1 MSKKLDALIAESWS
15 VGWPMTLI
23 MFFSFLIGITDVYV
37 AGKFGKEVQAS
48 YGLAFQMYFIFSI
61 VSAALTVGSVSVVS
75 RLSSAKND
83 SAFKKAVGSSLAIA
97 AVSGLAL
104 SIVSWVL
111 SPGIM
116 YMLNIPA
123 ILRSNCVQL
132 FQVYAYGLLFNY
144 MLINT
149 NGIMR
154 SCGLI
159 RYSLL
164 SMSVACVL
172 NIALNFLLA
181 FFTPLGYKGIAAATC
196 ISTSVGSILNIYFLI
211 RRIGIKLGFS
221 REAAKKML
229 AIGWPAGALQILW
242 QLATMV
248 LFLILGLMPRHN
260 IEIMAAFTNG
270 LKIESAVFLPAFAFS
285 MSCAVIVGNLLG
297 EGRREEA
304 VRAGIVSACLGACLV
319 ALLSLMI
326 LFNASIIAPFL
337 SDNIIVIRQSLT
349 YIYISLIAEPLMA
362 WGVILAGALN
372 GAGDTKG
379 VMFIVALSVWCVR
392 LPLSYVLGIV
402 VGLGP
407 VSVWWSM
414 NLSILCQTVFITR
427 RYLRKQW
434 IYA

>member
-1 MSKKLDALIAESWS
+1 
-15 VGWPMTLI
+15 

-181 FFTPLGYKGIAAATC
+181 FLLPWGT
-196 ISTSVGSILNIYFLI
+196 
-211 RRIGIKLGFS
+211 R
-221 REAAKKML
+221 
-229 AIGWPAGALQILW
+229 
-242 QLATMV
+242 V
-248 LFLILGLMPRHN
+248 LL
-260 IEIMAAFTNG
+260 
-270 LKIESAVFLPAFAFS
+270 
-285 MSCAVIVGNLLG
+285 
-297 EGRREEA
+297 
-304 VRAGIVSACLGACLV
+304 
-319 ALLSLMI
+319 
-326 LFNASIIAPFL
+326 
-337 SDNIIVIRQSLT
+337 
-349 YIYISLIAEPLMA
+349 
-362 WGVILAGALN
+362 
-372 GAGDTKG
+372 
-379 VMFIVALSVWCVR
+379 
-392 LPLSYVLGIV
+392 LPLVLA
-402 VGLGP
+402 
-407 VSVWWSM
+407 
-414 NLSILCQTVFITR
+414 R
-427 RYLRKQW
+427 
-434 IYA
+434 A